1 MCSGSFRS
9 RSKGPP
15 GIRRTRKNVMV
26 TTQKRTTTK
35 PTVLFAIN
43 RIIGVVQRSPSGLR
57 QLILHSCIYAHAP
70 TPPHAATFPL
80 AFATS
85 FIIPAYAHTP
95 KRPHTD
101 PSLLVY
107 HHRVDG
113 YVWRE
118 LLPSLEK
125 L

>member
-15 GIRRTRKNVMV
+15 GIRRTRKNVIV

-57 QLILHSCIYAHAP
+57 QLILHSC
-70 TPPHAATFPL
+70 T
-80 AFATS
+80 
-85 FIIPAYAHTP
+85 YAHTP
-95 KRPHTD
+95 KRPHTAA
-101 PSLLVY
+101 SLLVY
-107 HHRVDG
+107 HHGVDR

-125 L
+125 V